1 MIPSSTAAPLFAVAG
16 AAALTYVRRTR
27 SSRPAQKLYADE
39 ELEVEEVATL
49 KCTGKTLAFLLGK
62 EKAASDI
69 WLEATKAEASA
80 EVHLMRVANQA
91 FVSKTTTKSY
101 HVMKLM
107 YNDAAQAMITT
118 FCALKKM
125 TPGDRPFHG
134 GHLMDK
140 IPFLIVVALV
150 KANPCLKDKFA
161 GAYPIGYLPEHEVD
175 NITCVRLSNA
185 GDIVYDRLS
194 VAYEN
199 VNKSKKPFKFD
210 IANGTSIRTGILK
223 SSGADKVLLPWVLG
237 RVNDNPTLIAAGL
250 QIIKANGGVSA
261 VSRDTGKQ
269 LEDAQAQLMSWSAKN
284 PNALGKTDVAFGEH
298 VDQTVVTV
306 SRTSNDAMPAN
317 RLILEWMGT
326 EAALKQYNVR
336 FLDRE
341 DAVIFPAKNYGAIVD
356 TLERDYAEF
365 LVGTFD
371 PDSTDTAV
379 RCELN
384 IFRKL

>member
-1 MIPSSTAAPLFAVAG
+1 M
-16 AAALTYVRRTR
+16 
-27 SSRPAQKLYADE
+27 
-39 ELEVEEVATL
+39 
-49 KCTGKTLAFLLGK
+49 
-62 EKAASDI
+62 
-69 WLEATKAEASA
+69 
-80 EVHLMRVANQA
+80 
-91 FVSKTTTKSY
+91 
-101 HVMKLM
+101 
-107 YNDAAQAMITT
+107 
-118 FCALKKM
+118 
-125 TPGDRPFHG
+125 
-134 GHLMDK
+134 
-140 IPFLIVVALV
+140 
-150 KANPCLKDKFA
+150 
-161 GAYPIGYLPEHEVD
+161 
-175 NITCVRLSNA
+175 
-185 GDIVYDRLS
+185 
-194 VAYEN
+194 
-199 VNKSKKPFKFD
+199 
-210 IANGTSIRTGILK
+210 
-223 SSGADKVLLPWVLG
+223 
-237 RVNDNPTLIAAGL
+237 NDNPTLIAAGL